1 MTRTLSFSILLCLI
15 GLTLAGCLTV
25 ERKSYKITMTGP
37 TSGSCT
43 ITYHN
48 IVSTK
53 DDGRDISFKE
63 FAELITDYLEGTK
76 PEDDMPGARNV
87 RKRLY
92 SEGKV
97 LNAELTFEFD
107 SLSTLK
113 MYKYDNNSPYMMA
126 LNSMNSE
133 TYSESNGTHGGESMP
148 VVFWPSN
155 ATTMTLENSV
165 TAIDTSHVSL
175 YPQYEQWK
183 KTNKK

>member
-1 MTRTLSFSILLCLI
+1 MKNLLAIATLICMCVFLLD
-15 GLTLAGCLTV
+15 GCLTV

-63 FAELITDYLEGTK
+63 FAELITDYVEGTK
-76 PEDDMPGARNV
+76 PEDDMPGARNI

-92 SEGKV
+92 ADGEV
-97 LNAELTFEFD
+97 LNGELTFDFD

-113 MYKYDNNSPYMMA
+113 MYKYDASSPLMFYPGGM
-126 LNSMNSE
+126 SSE
-133 TYSESNGTHGGESMP
+133 TFEESNGTHGGEAMP
-148 VVFWPSN
+148 IVFWPSN
-155 ATTMTLENSV
+155 AKQLTV
-165 TAIDTSHVSL
+165 TNTVTKIDSTHVSL
-175 YPQYEQWK
+175 LPHYQAWK